1 MCVYVCVSVW
11 CELCVCVN
19 ELCMCVSVV
28 CVCEVC
34 VYVCLCVC
42 GVCLCVCV
50 YVHGRVCVCVSVCAR
65 GVWSRAKM
73 PDARKCGEG
82 LSLRDL
88 SSYVPNPTA

>member
-1 MCVYVCVSVW
+1 MCGAS
-11 CELCVCVN
+11 CVCVN

-28 CVCEVC
+28 CVR
-34 VYVCLCVC
+34 
-42 GVCLCVCV
+42 CVCV
-50 YVHGRVCVCVSVCAR
+50 CLSVCVWCVLVCVCMCMDVCVCVSVCAR